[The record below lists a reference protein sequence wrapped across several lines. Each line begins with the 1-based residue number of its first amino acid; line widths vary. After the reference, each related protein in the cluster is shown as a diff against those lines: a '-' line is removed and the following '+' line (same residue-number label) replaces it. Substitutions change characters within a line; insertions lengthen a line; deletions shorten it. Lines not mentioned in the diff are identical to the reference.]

1 MVNQIIGDWELT
13 TISYVIT
20 GNDQTYLD
28 SEEFENI
35 SFNIKRNGKIAIG
48 KGLELHKE
56 GSYDYEIKYEFF
68 FNPETFTEPKMN
80 IIEFDNK
87 RYMIQI
93 GYDIKSRSLYLS
105 DFNTPQKTIQLDEK

>member
-1 MVNQIIGDWELT
+1 L
-13 TISYVIT
+13 ISENGET
-20 GNDQTYLD
+20 LLD
-28 SEEFENI
+28 SEDFNNV
-35 SFNIKRNGKIAIG
+35 SFNIKRNGKITIG

-56 GSYDYEIKYEFF
+56 GGYDYEIKYEFF
-68 FNPETFTEPKMN
+68 FNPETITEPKMN

-105 DFNTPQKTIQLDEK
+105 DFNTPQKNTTTR